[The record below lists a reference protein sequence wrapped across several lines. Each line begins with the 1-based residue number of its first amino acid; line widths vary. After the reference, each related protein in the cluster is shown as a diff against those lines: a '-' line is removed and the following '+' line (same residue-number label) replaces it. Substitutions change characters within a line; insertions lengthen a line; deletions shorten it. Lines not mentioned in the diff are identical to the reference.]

1 MTEQEKIARLAE
13 LGTSTVYE
21 AAGREGIIDLPLH
34 QLIPG
39 SRVGG
44 RARTVL
50 CGQGDNVMVHACIE
64 HIQPGEVLVIA
75 QPESKPQA
83 LLGDMLVSQIMYAGA
98 VGIVLNGAVRDV
110 DELREMGLPI
120 WAEFIRMR
128 GPTKD
133 KVGRLNVPVTMGDN
147 IIYPGD
153 IVIMDAD
160 GAMTV
165 RPSRLDEVLEKTEA
179 RGAKETEMRAR
190 YEKGERSYDL
200 SSWRERVEAPR

>member
-1 MTEQEKIARLAE
+1 MTEQEKIARLVE

-21 AAGREGIIDLPLH
+21 ASGREGIIDLPLH
-34 QLIPG
+34 QLIPR

-50 CGQGDNVMVHACIE
+50 CGQGDNVMIHACIE

-83 LLGDMLVSQIMYAGA
+83 LLGDMLVSQIVYAGA

-110 DELREMGLPI
+110 DELREIGLPI
-120 WAEFIRMR
+120 WAVFVRMR

-133 KVGRLNVPVTMGDN
+133 KPGQLNIPVTMGDN

-165 RPSRLDEVLEKTEA
+165 RSSRLDEVLEKAEA
-179 RGAKETEMRAR
+179 RAAKETEMRSR

-200 SSWRERVEAPR
+200 RGWRSSVEAPR

>member
-1 MTEQEKIARLAE
+1 MTEQEKIARLVE

-21 AAGREGIIDLPLH
+21 ASGREGIIDLPLH
-34 QLIPG
+34 QLVQG

-50 CGQGDNVMVHACIE
+50 CGQGDNVMIHACVE

-83 LLGDMLVSQIMYAGA
+83 LLGDMLVTQIEYAGA
-98 VGIVLNGAVRDV
+98 VGIILNGAMRDV
-110 DELREMGLPI
+110 DELREIGLPI

-133 KVGRLNVPVTMGDN
+133 KPGLLNVPVTMGDN
-147 IIYPGD
+147 IIHPGD
-153 IVIMDAD
+153 IVIMDGD

-165 RPSRLDEVLEKTEA
+165 RPSRLDEVLEKSEA
-179 RGAKETEMRAR
+179 RAAKEAEEVVK
-190 YEKGERSYDL
+190 YKQGVRSYDGRG
-200 SSWRERVEAPR
+200 WRERVEAPR

>member
-1 MTEQEKIARLAE
+1 MTEQEKIARLIE

-21 AAGREGIIDLPLH
+21 ASGREGIIDLPFH
-34 QLIPG
+34 QLIPR

-83 LLGDMLVSQIMYAGA
+83 LLGDMLVSQILYAGA

-110 DELREMGLPI
+110 DELREIGLPI
-120 WAEFIRMR
+120 WTEFIRMR

-133 KVGRLNVPVTMGDN
+133 KIGRLNVPVTMGEN

-153 IVIMDAD
+153 IVIMDGD

-165 RPSRLDEVLEKTEA
+165 RPSRLDEILEKAEA
-179 RGAKETEMRAR
+179 RAAKETEMRAR

-200 SSWRERVEAPR
+200 SGWRASVEAPR

>member
-1 MTEQEKIARLAE
+1 MTEQEKIARLVE

-21 AAGREGIIDLPLH
+21 ASGREGIIDLPLH
-34 QLIPG
+34 QLVQG

-64 HIQPGEVLVIA
+64 HIQPGEIVVLA

-83 LLGDMLVSQIMYAGA
+83 LLGDMLVTQIVYAGA
-98 VGIVLNGAVRDV
+98 AGILLNGAVRDV
-110 DELREMGLPI
+110 DELREIGLPI

-128 GPTKD
+128 GPTKN
-133 KVGRLNVPVTMGDN
+133 KVGKLNVPVAMGDN
-147 IIYPGD
+147 IIYLGD
-153 IVIMDAD
+153 IVIMDSD

-165 RPSRLDEVLEKTEA
+165 RPSRLDEVLQKTEA
-179 RGAKETEMRAR
+179 RAAKEADALVQ
-190 YEKGERSYDL
+190 YKQGVRSYDAG
-200 SSWRERVEAPR
+200 SWRESVEAPR

>member
-50 CGQGDNVMVHACIE
+50 CGQGDNVMIHACIE

-83 LLGDMLVSQIMYAGA
+83 LLGDMLVTQIVYAGA
-98 VGIVLNGAVRDV
+98 VGIILNGAVRDV
-110 DELREMGLPI
+110 EELREIGLPI

-133 KVGRLNVPVTMGDN
+133 KPGLLNVPVTMGDN

-153 IVIMDAD
+153 IVLMDAD

-165 RPSRLDEVLEKTEA
+165 RPSRLDEILEKAEA
-179 RGAKETEMRAR
+179 RAAKEAEMRER
-190 YEKGERSYDL
+190 YAKGERSYDL
-200 SSWRERVEAPR
+200 RGWRESVEAPR